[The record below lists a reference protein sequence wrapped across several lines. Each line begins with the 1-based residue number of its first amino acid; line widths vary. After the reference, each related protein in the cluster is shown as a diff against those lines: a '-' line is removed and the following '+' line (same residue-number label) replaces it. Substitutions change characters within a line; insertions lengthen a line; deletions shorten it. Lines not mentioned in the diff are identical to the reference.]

1 MERTTFEVAFCDLKL
16 EVLDANVDVAICDLR
31 DSCQLEHE
39 IGWEPIN
46 IALDLFVEALC
57 GYPIEARKIRVEQHP
72 MTAKYENRSADLING
87 NRGRMHEPIPQQG
100 RWLNQVVR
108 GYFAYHAVPT
118 NSRRLRA
125 FRYHVLRLWHRTLRR
140 RSQKDFTSWDRIC
153 RLALDYLPSPRIL
166 HPWPSTRFDVTHPRW
181 KPNA

>member
-57 GYPIEARKIRVEQHP
+57 GYPIEGRKIRVEQHP

-87 NRGRMHEPIPQQG
+87 NRGRAWFFRHSREGITEGSQEMQLRVGKKWGP
-100 RWLNQVVR
+100 VR
-108 GYFAYHAVPT
+108 
-118 NSRRLRA
+118 
-125 FRYHVLRLWHRTLRR
+125 
-140 RSQKDFTSWDRIC
+140 
-153 RLALDYLPSPRIL
+153 SP
-166 HPWPSTRFDVTHPRW
+166 
-181 KPNA
+181 K